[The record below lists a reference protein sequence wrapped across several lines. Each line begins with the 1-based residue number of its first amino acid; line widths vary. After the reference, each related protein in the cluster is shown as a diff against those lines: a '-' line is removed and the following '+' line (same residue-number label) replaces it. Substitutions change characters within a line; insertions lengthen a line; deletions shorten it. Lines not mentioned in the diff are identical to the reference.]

1 MSDFTV
7 LVMMALG
14 VVAWELGK
22 SFVNW
27 CFDRRQ
33 GGGG

>member
-1 MSDFTV
+1 MSNFTV

-22 SFVNW
+22 SFADW
-27 CFDRRQ
+27 CINRWLRGDK
-33 GGGG
+33 